1 MCQIESVEGLLLF
14 VGGFLSFMISGSIPA
29 IRFGVI
35 LGGALFALSMASL
48 KAQRLGESSA
58 KFLKGQMAIV
68 AIIFLR
74 ELKLVLF
81 QRSTFMGFLT
91 TLTSGG
97 VLAFYGYKLVSNK
110 EKGPNKEQGGEEDET
125 SEGFLTIRRTMESEL
140 IELFEAAKKAADA
153 AAIDGVTSSGPEVSR
168 SLNALK
174 QLKKFPITYDML
186 VATQVPFQI
195 HLFNL
200 QNLKIT
206 LIARYCS
213 QVGKKLRSL
222 SKHPIDEIKTVATDL
237 LEIWKKLVI
246 EETSKSKLERK
257 DADKTPNPTP
267 VKVQKLQRGDSAK
280 SIKVEERKERDNKV
294 NAGASKENQSS
305 MKAPAKAPPNGA
317 PKLTSMVK
325 CNDPV
330 RDKIRELLVDA
341 MSKVHDE
348 SDDYDR
354 ARVVGCDPIRVA
366 VSVESHMFEKLGR
379 STGAQKVKY
388 RSIMF
393 NLRDSNNPDLR
404 RRVLTGEVSPEKL
417 ITLSGEEMASDK
429 RKQETNQIKEKFLF
443 DCERGQAP
451 KASTDQFKC
460 GRCGQRKC
468 TYYQMQTRS
477 ADEPMTTY
485 VTCVN
490 CDNHWKFC

>member
-1 MCQIESVEGLLLF
+1 
-14 VGGFLSFMISGSIPA
+14 
-29 IRFGVI
+29 
-35 LGGALFALSMASL
+35 
-48 KAQRLGESSA
+48 
-58 KFLKGQMAIV
+58 
-68 AIIFLR
+68 
-74 ELKLVLF
+74 
-81 QRSTFMGFLT
+81 
-91 TLTSGG
+91 
-97 VLAFYGYKLVSNK
+97 
-110 EKGPNKEQGGEEDET
+110 
-125 SEGFLTIRRTMESEL
+125 MESEL

-153 AAIDGVTSSGPEVSR
+153 AAIDGVASSGPEVSR
-168 SLNALK
+168 SLDALK

-186 VATQVPFQI
+186 VATQV
-195 HLFNL
+195 
-200 QNLKIT
+200 
-206 LIARYCS
+206 
-213 QVGKKLRSL
+213 GKKLRSL
-222 SKHPIDEIKTVATDL
+222 SKHPIDEIKSVASDL
-237 LEIWKKLVI
+237 LDIWKKLVI
-246 EETSKSKLERK
+246 EETSKGKLDRK
-257 DADKTPNPTP
+257 DVDKTPNPAP

-280 SIKVEERKERDNKV
+280 SIKVERKEPDINGVKIERKERDNGVKI
-294 NAGASKENQSS
+294 ENRGQTVKNE
-305 MKAPAKAPPNGA
+305 KAPAKAQPSNVA

>member
-1 MCQIESVEGLLLF
+1 
-14 VGGFLSFMISGSIPA
+14 
-29 IRFGVI
+29 
-35 LGGALFALSMASL
+35 
-48 KAQRLGESSA
+48 
-58 KFLKGQMAIV
+58 
-68 AIIFLR
+68 
-74 ELKLVLF
+74 
-81 QRSTFMGFLT
+81 
-91 TLTSGG
+91 
-97 VLAFYGYKLVSNK
+97 
-110 EKGPNKEQGGEEDET
+110 
-125 SEGFLTIRRTMESEL
+125 MESEL
-140 IELFEAAKKAADA
+140 IALFETAKKAADA
-153 AAIDGVTSSGPEVSR
+153 AAVDGVTSSSPEVSQ
-168 SLNALK
+168 SLDALEK
-174 QLKKFPITYDML
+174 LKAFPVTYNTL
-186 VATQVPFQI
+186 VAT
-195 HLFNL
+195 
-200 QNLKIT
+200 
-206 LIARYCS
+206 

-222 SKHPIDEIKTVATDL
+222 AKHPVEEIKSVATDL
-237 LEIWKKLVI
+237 LETWKRVVI
-246 EETSKSKLERK
+246 EETTSKAK
-257 DADKTPNPTP
+257 KTESTNGC
-267 VKVQKLQRGDSAK
+267 KELQRGDSAK
-280 SIKVEERKERDNKV
+280 SIKVERKEPDSKVKVERKEPDTKV
-294 NAGASKENQSS
+294 KMDHRGQTTVKDEKVSKETLSS
-305 MKAPAKAPPNGA
+305 VKASDKAPNGA

-341 MSKVHDE
+341 MSKVHGE
-348 SDDYDR
+348 SDEYDR

>member
-1 MCQIESVEGLLLF
+1 
-14 VGGFLSFMISGSIPA
+14 
-29 IRFGVI
+29 
-35 LGGALFALSMASL
+35 
-48 KAQRLGESSA
+48 
-58 KFLKGQMAIV
+58 
-68 AIIFLR
+68 
-74 ELKLVLF
+74 
-81 QRSTFMGFLT
+81 
-91 TLTSGG
+91 
-97 VLAFYGYKLVSNK
+97 
-110 EKGPNKEQGGEEDET
+110 
-125 SEGFLTIRRTMESEL
+125 MESEL

-153 AAIDGVTSSGPEVSR
+153 AAIDGVTCTGQEVSR
-168 SLNALK
+168 SLDALK

-186 VATQVPFQI
+186 VATQV
-195 HLFNL
+195 
-200 QNLKIT
+200 
-206 LIARYCS
+206 R
-213 QVGKKLRSL
+213 KKLRSL

-305 MKAPAKAPPNGA
+305 MKAPAKAPSTNGA

>member
-1 MCQIESVEGLLLF
+1 
-14 VGGFLSFMISGSIPA
+14 
-29 IRFGVI
+29 
-35 LGGALFALSMASL
+35 
-48 KAQRLGESSA
+48 
-58 KFLKGQMAIV
+58 
-68 AIIFLR
+68 
-74 ELKLVLF
+74 
-81 QRSTFMGFLT
+81 
-91 TLTSGG
+91 
-97 VLAFYGYKLVSNK
+97 
-110 EKGPNKEQGGEEDET
+110 
-125 SEGFLTIRRTMESEL
+125 MESKL
-140 IELFEAAKKAADA
+140 IELFEAAKKSADA

-168 SLNALK
+168 SLDALK

-186 VATQVPFQI
+186 VAT
-195 HLFNL
+195 
-200 QNLKIT
+200 
-206 LIARYCS
+206 

-237 LEIWKKLVI
+237 LDTWKKLVI
-246 EETSKSKLERK
+246 EETSKGKVDRK
-257 DADKTPNPTP
+257 DANPTP

-280 SIKVEERKERDNKV
+280 SIKVVERKEPDSKV
-294 NAGASKENQSS
+294 NNGVKIEQHRGQTVKNENQSS
-305 MKAPAKAPPNGA
+305 MKAPAKAPGNSA

-341 MSKVHDE
+341 MSKVHEE

-366 VSVESHMFEKLGR
+366 VAVESHMFEKLGR

>member
-1 MCQIESVEGLLLF
+1 MQ
-14 VGGFLSFMISGSIPA
+14 
-29 IRFGVI
+29 
-35 LGGALFALSMASL
+35 
-48 KAQRLGESSA
+48 
-58 KFLKGQMAIV
+58 
-68 AIIFLR
+68 
-74 ELKLVLF
+74 
-81 QRSTFMGFLT
+81 
-91 TLTSGG
+91 
-97 VLAFYGYKLVSNK
+97 
-110 EKGPNKEQGGEEDET
+110 
-125 SEGFLTIRRTMESEL
+125 TMESEL

-153 AAIDGVTSSGPEVSR
+153 AAIDGVTCTGQEVSR
-168 SLNALK
+168 SLDALK

-186 VATQVPFQI
+186 VATQ
-195 HLFNL
+195 
-200 QNLKIT
+200 
-206 LIARYCS
+206 
-213 QVGKKLRSL
+213 
-222 SKHPIDEIKTVATDL
+222 
-237 LEIWKKLVI
+237 IWKKLVI

-305 MKAPAKAPPNGA
+305 MKAPAKAPSTNGA

-417 ITLSGEEMASDK
+417 ITLSDKEGVASG
-429 RKQETNQIKEKFLF
+429 I
-443 DCERGQAP
+443 
-451 KASTDQFKC
+451 
-460 GRCGQRKC
+460 
-468 TYYQMQTRS
+468 QM
-477 ADEPMTTY
+477 Y
-485 VTCVN
+485 
-490 CDNHWKFC
+490 DN

>member
-1 MCQIESVEGLLLF
+1 
-14 VGGFLSFMISGSIPA
+14 
-29 IRFGVI
+29 
-35 LGGALFALSMASL
+35 
-48 KAQRLGESSA
+48 
-58 KFLKGQMAIV
+58 
-68 AIIFLR
+68 
-74 ELKLVLF
+74 
-81 QRSTFMGFLT
+81 
-91 TLTSGG
+91 
-97 VLAFYGYKLVSNK
+97 
-110 EKGPNKEQGGEEDET
+110 
-125 SEGFLTIRRTMESEL
+125 MESEL
-140 IELFEAAKKAADA
+140 VELFEAAKKAADA
-153 AAIDGVTSSGPEVSR
+153 AAIDGVASSGPEVSR
-168 SLNALK
+168 SLDALK

-186 VATQVPFQI
+186 VAT
-195 HLFNL
+195 
-200 QNLKIT
+200 
-206 LIARYCS
+206 

-237 LEIWKKLVI
+237 LDIWKKLVI
-246 EETSKSKLERK
+246 EETSKSKK
-257 DADKTPNPTP
+257 DANPAP

-280 SIKVEERKERDNKV
+280 SIKVERKEPV
-294 NAGASKENQSS
+294 NNGVKIEHRGQTGVKDE
-305 MKAPAKAPPNGA
+305 KAPAKAPPTNGA
-317 PKLTSMVK
+317 PKLTAMVK

-366 VSVESHMFEKLGR
+366 VAVESHMFEKLGR

>member
-1 MCQIESVEGLLLF
+1 
-14 VGGFLSFMISGSIPA
+14 
-29 IRFGVI
+29 
-35 LGGALFALSMASL
+35 
-48 KAQRLGESSA
+48 
-58 KFLKGQMAIV
+58 
-68 AIIFLR
+68 
-74 ELKLVLF
+74 
-81 QRSTFMGFLT
+81 
-91 TLTSGG
+91 
-97 VLAFYGYKLVSNK
+97 
-110 EKGPNKEQGGEEDET
+110 
-125 SEGFLTIRRTMESEL
+125 MESEL

-168 SLNALK
+168 SLDALK

-186 VATQVPFQI
+186 VATQV
-195 HLFNL
+195 
-200 QNLKIT
+200 
-206 LIARYCS
+206 
-213 QVGKKLRSL
+213 GKKLRSL
-222 SKHPIDEIKTVATDL
+222 SKHPIDEIKSVATDL
-237 LEIWKKLVI
+237 LDVWKKLVI
-246 EETSKSKLERK
+246 EETSTSKIDRK
-257 DADKTPNPTP
+257 DANPAP

-280 SIKVEERKERDNKV
+280 SIKVERKEPDNGVKVERRERDNGVKI
-294 NAGASKENQSS
+294 ENRGQTVKDE
-305 MKAPAKAPPNGA
+305 KAPAKAPPPNGA

>member
-1 MCQIESVEGLLLF
+1 
-14 VGGFLSFMISGSIPA
+14 
-29 IRFGVI
+29 
-35 LGGALFALSMASL
+35 
-48 KAQRLGESSA
+48 
-58 KFLKGQMAIV
+58 
-68 AIIFLR
+68 
-74 ELKLVLF
+74 
-81 QRSTFMGFLT
+81 
-91 TLTSGG
+91 
-97 VLAFYGYKLVSNK
+97 
-110 EKGPNKEQGGEEDET
+110 
-125 SEGFLTIRRTMESEL
+125 MESEL
-140 IELFEAAKKAADA
+140 IALFEAAKKAADA
-153 AAIDGVTSSGPEVSR
+153 AAVDGVTSSSPEVSQ
-168 SLNALK
+168 SLDALE
-174 QLKKFPITYDML
+174 QLKTFPVTYNTL
-186 VATQVPFQI
+186 VAT
-195 HLFNL
+195 
-200 QNLKIT
+200 
-206 LIARYCS
+206 

-222 SKHPIDEIKTVATDL
+222 SKHPVEEIKSVATDL
-237 LEIWKKLVI
+237 LETWKRVVI
-246 EETSKSKLERK
+246 EETSSKAKKTESTNGCKEVKLERK
-257 DADKTPNPTP
+257 DAEKGSNNPAP

-280 SIKVEERKERDNKV
+280 SIKVERKEPEKKVVKVERKEPEKKAVTSLKV
-294 NAGASKENQSS
+294 EKKEPVSTGGKMDHRGQTTVKDEKVSKETLSS
-305 MKAPAKAPPNGA
+305 VKVPNGA

-341 MSKVHDE
+341 MSKVHGE
-348 SDDYDR
+348 SDEYDR

>member
-1 MCQIESVEGLLLF
+1 M
-14 VGGFLSFMISGSIPA
+14 
-29 IRFGVI
+29 
-35 LGGALFALSMASL
+35 
-48 KAQRLGESSA
+48 
-58 KFLKGQMAIV
+58 
-68 AIIFLR
+68 
-74 ELKLVLF
+74 
-81 QRSTFMGFLT
+81 
-91 TLTSGG
+91 
-97 VLAFYGYKLVSNK
+97 
-110 EKGPNKEQGGEEDET
+110 
-125 SEGFLTIRRTMESEL
+125 
-140 IELFEAAKKAADA
+140 
-153 AAIDGVTSSGPEVSR
+153 
-168 SLNALK
+168 
-174 QLKKFPITYDML
+174 
-186 VATQVPFQI
+186 
-195 HLFNL
+195 
-200 QNLKIT
+200 
-206 LIARYCS
+206 
-213 QVGKKLRSL
+213 
-222 SKHPIDEIKTVATDL
+222 
-237 LEIWKKLVI
+237 
-246 EETSKSKLERK
+246 
-257 DADKTPNPTP
+257 
-267 VKVQKLQRGDSAK
+267 KVQKLQRGDSAK

-305 MKAPAKAPPNGA
+305 TKAPAKAPLNGA

>member
-1 MCQIESVEGLLLF
+1 
-14 VGGFLSFMISGSIPA
+14 
-29 IRFGVI
+29 
-35 LGGALFALSMASL
+35 
-48 KAQRLGESSA
+48 
-58 KFLKGQMAIV
+58 
-68 AIIFLR
+68 
-74 ELKLVLF
+74 
-81 QRSTFMGFLT
+81 
-91 TLTSGG
+91 
-97 VLAFYGYKLVSNK
+97 
-110 EKGPNKEQGGEEDET
+110 
-125 SEGFLTIRRTMESEL
+125 MESEL

-168 SLNALK
+168 SLDALK

-186 VATQVPFQI
+186 VATQV
-195 HLFNL
+195 
-200 QNLKIT
+200 
-206 LIARYCS
+206 
-213 QVGKKLRSL
+213 GKKLRSL
-222 SKHPIDEIKTVATDL
+222 SKHPIEEIKTVATDL
-237 LEIWKKLVI
+237 LETWKKLVI
-246 EETSKSKLERK
+246 EETSKSKLDRK
-257 DADKTPNPTP
+257 DVDKTPNPAP

-280 SIKVEERKERDNKV
+280 SIKVEERKEPDNKV

-305 MKAPAKAPPNGA
+305 TKAPAKAPLNGA

>member
-1 MCQIESVEGLLLF
+1 
-14 VGGFLSFMISGSIPA
+14 
-29 IRFGVI
+29 
-35 LGGALFALSMASL
+35 
-48 KAQRLGESSA
+48 
-58 KFLKGQMAIV
+58 
-68 AIIFLR
+68 
-74 ELKLVLF
+74 
-81 QRSTFMGFLT
+81 
-91 TLTSGG
+91 
-97 VLAFYGYKLVSNK
+97 
-110 EKGPNKEQGGEEDET
+110 
-125 SEGFLTIRRTMESEL
+125 MESEL

-168 SLNALK
+168 SLDALK

-186 VATQVPFQI
+186 VATQV
-195 HLFNL
+195 
-200 QNLKIT
+200 
-206 LIARYCS
+206 
-213 QVGKKLRSL
+213 GKKLRSL
-222 SKHPIDEIKTVATDL
+222 SKHPIEEIKTVATDL
-237 LEIWKKLVI
+237 LETWKKLVI
-246 EETSKSKLERK
+246 EETSKSKLDRK
-257 DADKTPNPTP
+257 DANPAP

-305 MKAPAKAPPNGA
+305 TKAPAKAQPNGA

>member
-1 MCQIESVEGLLLF
+1 
-14 VGGFLSFMISGSIPA
+14 
-29 IRFGVI
+29 
-35 LGGALFALSMASL
+35 
-48 KAQRLGESSA
+48 
-58 KFLKGQMAIV
+58 
-68 AIIFLR
+68 
-74 ELKLVLF
+74 
-81 QRSTFMGFLT
+81 
-91 TLTSGG
+91 
-97 VLAFYGYKLVSNK
+97 
-110 EKGPNKEQGGEEDET
+110 
-125 SEGFLTIRRTMESEL
+125 MESEL

-153 AAIDGVTSSGPEVSR
+153 AALDGVSSSGPEVSQCLD
-168 SLNALK
+168 SLK
-174 QLKKFPITYDML
+174 QLQKFPVTYDTL
-186 VATQVPFQI
+186 VAT
-195 HLFNL
+195 
-200 QNLKIT
+200 
-206 LIARYCS
+206 

-222 SKHPIDEIKTVATDL
+222 AKHPVEDIKKVATDL
-237 LEIWKKLVI
+237 LEIWKKVVI
-246 EETSKSKLERK
+246 EETAKANKTDGTNGCKEGKLDRK
-257 DADKTPNPTP
+257 DAEKPSNPAP
-267 VKVQKLQRGDSAK
+267 VKVPKLQRGDSAK
-280 SIKVEERKERDNKV
+280 SMKVERKEPDNKAINGVKIEKKEPDNKV
-294 NAGASKENQSS
+294 INGVKIEKKEPDNKVTTGAKIENQAS
-305 MKAPAKAPPNGA
+305 MKAPAKAPP
-317 PKLTSMVK
+317 KLTSMLK

-341 MSKVHDE
+341 LSRVHEE

-354 ARVVGCDPIRVA
+354 EKVNGCDPLRVA

-404 RRVLTGEVSPEKL
+404 RRVLTGEVPPEKL
-417 ITLSGEEMASDK
+417 ITLSAEEMASDK

-443 DCERGQAP
+443 DCERGPAP

-490 CDNHWKFC
+490 CNNHWKFC

>member
-1 MCQIESVEGLLLF
+1 
-14 VGGFLSFMISGSIPA
+14 
-29 IRFGVI
+29 
-35 LGGALFALSMASL
+35 
-48 KAQRLGESSA
+48 
-58 KFLKGQMAIV
+58 
-68 AIIFLR
+68 
-74 ELKLVLF
+74 
-81 QRSTFMGFLT
+81 
-91 TLTSGG
+91 
-97 VLAFYGYKLVSNK
+97 
-110 EKGPNKEQGGEEDET
+110 
-125 SEGFLTIRRTMESEL
+125 MESEL
-140 IELFEAAKKAADA
+140 IALFETAKKAADA
-153 AAIDGVTSSGPEVSR
+153 AAVDGVTSSSPEVSQ
-168 SLNALK
+168 SLDALEK
-174 QLKKFPITYDML
+174 LKTFPVTYNTL
-186 VATQVPFQI
+186 VT
-195 HLFNL
+195 
-200 QNLKIT
+200 T
-206 LIARYCS
+206 

-222 SKHPIDEIKTVATDL
+222 SKHPVEEIKSVATDL
-237 LEIWKKLVI
+237 LETWKRVVI
-246 EETSKSKLERK
+246 EETSKSKKTESANGCKEVKLERK
-257 DADKTPNPTP
+257 DVEKASNPAP

-280 SIKVEERKERDNKV
+280 SIKVERKEPENKVVTGVKVERKEQEKKV
-294 NAGASKENQSS
+294 VTSVKVERKEPVNTGGKMDHRQTTVKDEKVSKETLSS
-305 MKAPAKAPPNGA
+305 VKAADKAPNGA

-341 MSKVHDE
+341 MSKVHGE
-348 SDDYDR
+348 SDEYDR

>member
-1 MCQIESVEGLLLF
+1 
-14 VGGFLSFMISGSIPA
+14 
-29 IRFGVI
+29 
-35 LGGALFALSMASL
+35 
-48 KAQRLGESSA
+48 
-58 KFLKGQMAIV
+58 
-68 AIIFLR
+68 
-74 ELKLVLF
+74 
-81 QRSTFMGFLT
+81 
-91 TLTSGG
+91 
-97 VLAFYGYKLVSNK
+97 
-110 EKGPNKEQGGEEDET
+110 
-125 SEGFLTIRRTMESEL
+125 MESEL
-140 IELFEAAKKAADA
+140 IALFEAAKKAADA
-153 AAIDGVTSSGPEVSR
+153 VAVDGVTSSSPEVSQ
-168 SLNALK
+168 SLDALEK
-174 QLKKFPITYDML
+174 LKTFPVTYNTL
-186 VATQVPFQI
+186 VAT
-195 HLFNL
+195 
-200 QNLKIT
+200 
-206 LIARYCS
+206 

-222 SKHPIDEIKTVATDL
+222 AKHPVEEIKSVATDL
-237 LEIWKKLVI
+237 LETWKRVVI
-246 EETSKSKLERK
+246 EETTSKAKKTESTNGCKEVKLERK
-257 DADKTPNPTP
+257 DVNPAP

-280 SIKVEERKERDNKV
+280 SIKVERKEPDSKVKVERKESDSKVKVERKEPDNKV
-294 NAGASKENQSS
+294 KMDHRGQTTVKDEKVSS
-305 MKAPAKAPPNGA
+305 ETLTSVKPSDKAPNGA

-341 MSKVHDE
+341 MSKVHGE
-348 SDDYDR
+348 SDEYDR

-366 VSVESHMFEKLGR
+366 VSVESHIFEKLGR

>member
-1 MCQIESVEGLLLF
+1 
-14 VGGFLSFMISGSIPA
+14 
-29 IRFGVI
+29 
-35 LGGALFALSMASL
+35 
-48 KAQRLGESSA
+48 
-58 KFLKGQMAIV
+58 
-68 AIIFLR
+68 
-74 ELKLVLF
+74 
-81 QRSTFMGFLT
+81 
-91 TLTSGG
+91 
-97 VLAFYGYKLVSNK
+97 
-110 EKGPNKEQGGEEDET
+110 
-125 SEGFLTIRRTMESEL
+125 MESEL
-140 IELFEAAKKAADA
+140 IALFETAKKAADA
-153 AAIDGVTSSGPEVSR
+153 AAVDGVTSSSPEVSQ
-168 SLNALK
+168 SLDALE
-174 QLKKFPITYDML
+174 QLKTFPVTYNTL
-186 VATQVPFQI
+186 VAT
-195 HLFNL
+195 
-200 QNLKIT
+200 
-206 LIARYCS
+206 

-222 SKHPIDEIKTVATDL
+222 SKHPVEEIKSVATDL
-237 LEIWKKLVI
+237 LETWKKVVI
-246 EETSKSKLERK
+246 EETSKANKTESTNGCKEGKLDRK
-257 DADKTPNPTP
+257 DVEKASNPTP

-280 SIKVEERKERDNKV
+280 SIKVERKEPDSKVGNGVKVERKEPDRKV
-294 NAGASKENQSS
+294 VTSVKVERKESDSKVTKVERKELDHRGQTVKDEKVSKESLSS
-305 MKAPAKAPPNGA
+305 EKAPAKAPNGTL
-317 PKLTSMVK
+317 KLTSMVK

-341 MSKVHDE
+341 MSKVHGE
-348 SDDYDR
+348 SDEYDR

-417 ITLSGEEMASDK
+417 ITLSAEEMASDK

>member
-1 MCQIESVEGLLLF
+1 MNLEGE
-14 VGGFLSFMISGSIPA
+14 PKNK
-29 IRFGVI
+29 
-35 LGGALFALSMASL
+35 SL
-48 KAQRLGESSA
+48 K
-58 KFLKGQMAIV
+58 
-68 AIIFLR
+68 II
-74 ELKLVLF
+74 
-81 QRSTFMGFLT
+81 
-91 TLTSGG
+91 
-97 VLAFYGYKLVSNK
+97 
-110 EKGPNKEQGGEEDET
+110 
-125 SEGFLTIRRTMESEL
+125 
-140 IELFEAAKKAADA
+140 
-153 AAIDGVTSSGPEVSR
+153 
-168 SLNALK
+168 
-174 QLKKFPITYDML
+174 
-186 VATQVPFQI
+186 
-195 HLFNL
+195 
-200 QNLKIT
+200 

-257 DADKTPNPTP
+257 DVDKTPNPTP

-280 SIKVEERKERDNKV
+280 SIKVEERKERDNGVKV
-294 NAGASKENQSS
+294 ERKDAGASKENQSS
-305 MKAPAKAPPNGA
+305 MKAPAKAPSNNGA

>member
-1 MCQIESVEGLLLF
+1 
-14 VGGFLSFMISGSIPA
+14 
-29 IRFGVI
+29 
-35 LGGALFALSMASL
+35 
-48 KAQRLGESSA
+48 
-58 KFLKGQMAIV
+58 
-68 AIIFLR
+68 
-74 ELKLVLF
+74 
-81 QRSTFMGFLT
+81 
-91 TLTSGG
+91 
-97 VLAFYGYKLVSNK
+97 
-110 EKGPNKEQGGEEDET
+110 
-125 SEGFLTIRRTMESEL
+125 MESEL

-153 AAIDGVTSSGPEVSR
+153 AALDGVSSSGPEVSQCLD
-168 SLNALK
+168 SLK
-174 QLKKFPITYDML
+174 QLQKFPVTYDTL
-186 VATQVPFQI
+186 VAT
-195 HLFNL
+195 
-200 QNLKIT
+200 
-206 LIARYCS
+206 

-222 SKHPIDEIKTVATDL
+222 AKHPVEDIKKVATDL
-237 LEIWKKLVI
+237 LEIWKKVVI
-246 EETSKSKLERK
+246 EETAKAKKTDGTNGCKEGKLDRK
-257 DADKTPNPTP
+257 DAEKPSNPAP
-267 VKVQKLQRGDSAK
+267 VKVPKLQRGDSAK
-280 SIKVEERKERDNKV
+280 SMKVERKEPDNKAINGVKIEKKEPDNKV
-294 NAGASKENQSS
+294 INGAKIEKKEPDNKVTTGAKIENQAS
-305 MKAPAKAPPNGA
+305 MKAPAKAPP
-317 PKLTSMVK
+317 KLTSMLK

-341 MSKVHDE
+341 LSRVHEE

-354 ARVVGCDPIRVA
+354 EKVNGCDPLRVA

-404 RRVLTGEVSPEKL
+404 RRVLTGEVPPEKL
-417 ITLSGEEMASDK
+417 ITLSAEEMASDK

-443 DCERGQAP
+443 DCERGPAP

-490 CDNHWKFC
+490 CNNHWKFC

>member
-1 MCQIESVEGLLLF
+1 
-14 VGGFLSFMISGSIPA
+14 
-29 IRFGVI
+29 
-35 LGGALFALSMASL
+35 
-48 KAQRLGESSA
+48 
-58 KFLKGQMAIV
+58 
-68 AIIFLR
+68 
-74 ELKLVLF
+74 
-81 QRSTFMGFLT
+81 
-91 TLTSGG
+91 
-97 VLAFYGYKLVSNK
+97 
-110 EKGPNKEQGGEEDET
+110 
-125 SEGFLTIRRTMESEL
+125 MESEL

-168 SLNALK
+168 SLDALK

-186 VATQVPFQI
+186 VATQV
-195 HLFNL
+195 
-200 QNLKIT
+200 
-206 LIARYCS
+206 
-213 QVGKKLRSL
+213 GKKLRSL
-222 SKHPIDEIKTVATDL
+222 SKHPIEEIKTVATDL
-237 LEIWKKLVI
+237 LETWKKLVI
-246 EETSKSKLERK
+246 EETSKSKLDRK
-257 DADKTPNPTP
+257 DANPAP

-305 MKAPAKAPPNGA
+305 TKAPAKAPLNGA

>member
-1 MCQIESVEGLLLF
+1 
-14 VGGFLSFMISGSIPA
+14 
-29 IRFGVI
+29 
-35 LGGALFALSMASL
+35 
-48 KAQRLGESSA
+48 
-58 KFLKGQMAIV
+58 
-68 AIIFLR
+68 
-74 ELKLVLF
+74 
-81 QRSTFMGFLT
+81 
-91 TLTSGG
+91 
-97 VLAFYGYKLVSNK
+97 
-110 EKGPNKEQGGEEDET
+110 
-125 SEGFLTIRRTMESEL
+125 MESEL

-168 SLNALK
+168 SLDALK

-186 VATQVPFQI
+186 VAT
-195 HLFNL
+195 
-200 QNLKIT
+200 
-206 LIARYCS
+206 

-246 EETSKSKLERK
+246 EETSKSKVERK
-257 DADKTPNPTP
+257 DVDKTPNPTP
-267 VKVQKLQRGDSAK
+267 VKVPKLQRGDSAK
-280 SIKVEERKERDNKV
+280 SIKVERKEPENGVKVERKERDNGVKIEHRGKTV
-294 NAGASKENQSS
+294 KDEKESS
-305 MKAPAKAPPNGA
+305 VKAPANTA

-341 MSKVHDE
+341 MSKVHEE

-366 VSVESHMFEKLGR
+366 VAVESHMFEKLGR
-379 STGAQKVKY
+379 STGAQKLKY

-417 ITLSGEEMASDK
+417 ITMSGEDMASDK

>member
-1 MCQIESVEGLLLF
+1 
-14 VGGFLSFMISGSIPA
+14 
-29 IRFGVI
+29 
-35 LGGALFALSMASL
+35 
-48 KAQRLGESSA
+48 
-58 KFLKGQMAIV
+58 
-68 AIIFLR
+68 
-74 ELKLVLF
+74 
-81 QRSTFMGFLT
+81 
-91 TLTSGG
+91 
-97 VLAFYGYKLVSNK
+97 
-110 EKGPNKEQGGEEDET
+110 
-125 SEGFLTIRRTMESEL
+125 MESEL
-140 IELFEAAKKAADA
+140 IALFEAAKKAADA
-153 AAIDGVTSSGPEVSR
+153 AAIDGVTSSSPEVSQ
-168 SLNALK
+168 SLDALEK
-174 QLKKFPITYDML
+174 LKTFRVTYNTL
-186 VATQVPFQI
+186 VT
-195 HLFNL
+195 
-200 QNLKIT
+200 T
-206 LIARYCS
+206 

-222 SKHPIDEIKTVATDL
+222 AKHPVEEIKSVATDL
-237 LEIWKKLVI
+237 LETWKKVVI
-246 EETSKSKLERK
+246 EETSKVKKTESTNGCKEVKLERK
-257 DADKTPNPTP
+257 DVEKASNPAP

-280 SIKVEERKERDNKV
+280 SIKVERKEPEKKVVTGVKVEKKESDSKVVKMERKELDRGQTVKDEKV
-294 NAGASKENQSS
+294 SKESLSS
-305 MKAPAKAPPNGA
+305 EKAPAKAPNGT

-341 MSKVHDE
+341 MSKVHGE
-348 SDDYDR
+348 SDEYDR
-354 ARVVGCDPIRVA
+354 ARLIGCDPIRVA

-379 STGAQKVKY
+379 STGAQKNKY

-417 ITLSGEEMASDK
+417 ITMSAEDMASDK